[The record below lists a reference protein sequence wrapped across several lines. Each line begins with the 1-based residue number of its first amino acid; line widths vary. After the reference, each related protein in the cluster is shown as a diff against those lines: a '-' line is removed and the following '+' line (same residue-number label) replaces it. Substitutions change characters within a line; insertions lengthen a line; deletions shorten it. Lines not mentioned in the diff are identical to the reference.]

1 MLLFRV
7 RNPER
12 PFRSTKSLRNEG
24 SLEKVPA
31 VMIHQRAQRVL
42 LLGAILL
49 GAGCGGGEK
58 PPETSSSSPSS
69 SSTPGTK
76 KPAASGDAGGGGAAS
91 SGPNTAA
98 IEKLSAEEAK
108 SGNCDA
114 DTKAAFDKL
123 VDDVETSVRAKKD
136 ESGSALKIESFTKR
150 VLALSEAAKGI
161 ELTLS
166 GKGTQVHV
174 LAFSTKEVS
183 MDVLAGKEA
192 ATTMRSPYQREV
204 VGNPAKINVAKL
216 GGAIPLESDSRQIE
230 MKVGTPL
237 QVKMRGQGCAGVVVF
252 SKS

>member
-1 MLLFRV
+1 MGEALV
-7 RNPER
+7 
-12 PFRSTKSLRNEG
+12 
-24 SLEKVPA
+24 KVA
-31 VMIHQRAQRVL
+31 SAMSFLWRTDT
-42 LLGAILL
+42 LGILL
-49 GAGCGGGEK
+49 VPFVLACGGGEK
-58 PPETSSSSPSS
+58 PPETPSSSSSSSPT
-69 SSTPGTK
+69 STAAAK
-76 KPAASGDAGGGGAAS
+76 KPPASDAGGGGAAS
-91 SGPNTAA
+91 STGPNTAA
-98 IEKLSAEEAK
+98 IEKLAAEEAK
-108 SGNCDA
+108 SGTCDA
-114 DTKAAFDKL
+114 ETKAAFDKL
-123 VDDVETSVRAKKD
+123 VDEIEANVRAKKD
-136 ESGSALKIESFTKR
+136 ESGNALKIESFTKR
-150 VLALSEAAKGI
+150 VLALAEAAKGI

-204 VGNPAKINVAKL
+204 AGNPAKINVTKL